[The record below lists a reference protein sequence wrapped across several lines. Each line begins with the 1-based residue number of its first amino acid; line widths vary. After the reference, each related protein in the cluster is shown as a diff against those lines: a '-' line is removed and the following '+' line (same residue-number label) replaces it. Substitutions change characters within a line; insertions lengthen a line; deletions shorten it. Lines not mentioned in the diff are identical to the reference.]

1 MTFFSRWAPTS
12 RFAPIF
18 RLSLAPAIGLSLA
31 LAAVLPSWATQGA
44 SVFADTSRIAAI
56 GGSITEIVY
65 ALGEQDHLVA
75 RDSTS
80 RYPEAA
86 LKLPD
91 VGYMRQLS
99 PEGVLSV
106 NPTGILALHGSGPKE
121 AVDVLK
127 KTSIPFIEVP
137 ERYDN
142 EGILEKIRIV
152 GKALGAEGKADALT
166 AEVDAKLK
174 AVEKQT
180 ASIKERK
187 RILFILSM
195 QGGKILAAGSETAA
209 NGIIKLAGG
218 VNAIEGFSGY
228 KQLSDEAIVTAKP
241 DVIMMMS
248 NAGPPTSDDELLG
261 NASIASTPAGAAR
274 RIIRMDGGYL
284 LGFGPRTA
292 DAIHELAVSLYGA
305 QVSD

>member
-1 MTFFSRWAPTS
+1 MTMISLPRL
-12 RFAPIF
+12 F
-18 RLSLAPAIGLSLA
+18 RATLVPAIGLSLL
-31 LAAVLPSWATQGA
+31 LAALPARA
-44 SVFADTSRIAAI
+44 SETVAAFADTSRVAAI

-65 ALGEQDHLVA
+65 ALGQQSHLVA

-86 LKLPD
+86 LQLPD

-106 NPTGILALHGSGPKE
+106 NPSGILALHGSGPKE

-137 ERYDN
+137 ERYSH

-152 GKALGAEGKADALT
+152 GKALGAEDKAEKLA

-174 AVEKQT
+174 AAENQT

-187 RILFILSM
+187 RILFVLSI
-195 QGGKILAAGSETAA
+195 QGGKVLAAGSETAA
-209 NGIIKLAGG
+209 DGIVKLAGA
-218 VNAIEGFSGY
+218 VNAVEGFSGY
-228 KQLSDEAIVTAKP
+228 KQMSDEAIITARP
-241 DVIMMMS
+241 DVILMME
-248 NAGPPTSDDELLG
+248 NAGPAVSDDELFSHP
-261 NASIASTPAGAAR
+261 SIASTPAGITR
-274 RIIRMDGGYL
+274 KVVRMDGGYL

-292 DAIHELAVSLYGA
+292 DAIHDLAVSLYGG
-305 QVSD
+305 QVTD